1 VLAKSVFG
9 FMSRP
14 VQRPRHMASRN

>member
-1 VLAKSVFG
+1 VLTKSVFG

-14 VQRPRHMASRN
+14 VQKAKHMASLN